1 MKQSTQTHSEALL
14 QQLDSFISEGRNPN
28 TMDIDTLSS
37 VAILQ
42 RINRED
48 AGIAGAI
55 EQQLDIIAAAV
66 DCIVDR
72 LQRGGRLLYIGAGTS
87 GRLGIL
93 DAVECKPTFS
103 VDESMVQ
110 GIIAGGERAIQH
122 AVEGAEDDREAG
134 KADLQQR
141 QLTANDVV
149 VGLSASGRTPY
160 VSAGLSYANSCGSA
174 TIAITCNPNTE
185 VLQLAQFGI
194 CPIVGPEVL
203 TGSTRMKSGTA
214 QKMVLN
220 MLSTAAMIKLGK
232 SYQNLMVDVHASN
245 EKLYARAIRIVTQA
259 TGCSSAI
266 AEQQLQRAGQ
276 HAKLA
281 ILMILT
287 GTEANQARQLLNENN
302 GFLRRAVA
310 QQSEPHHD

>member
-1 MKQSTQTHSEALL
+1 MKQLAQMPSDSLL
-14 QQLDSFISEGRNPN
+14 QQLDHFISEERNPR
-28 TMDIDTLSS
+28 TMDIDTLDSF
-37 VAILQ
+37 AILQ
-42 RINRED
+42 RINHED
-48 AGIAGAI
+48 AGIADAI
-55 EQQLDIIAAAV
+55 EQQLDTIAAAV

-72 LQRGGRLLYIGAGTS
+72 LTAGGRLIYIGAGTS

-110 GIIAGGERAIQH
+110 GIIAGGETAIQH
-122 AVEGAEDDREAG
+122 AVEGAEDDRNAAI
-134 KADLQQR
+134 ADLQQR
-141 QLTANDVV
+141 QLNAKDVL

-160 VSAGLSYANSCGSA
+160 VTAALGYANDCGSA
-174 TIAITCNPNTE
+174 TIAITCNPDTE
-185 VLQLAQFGI
+185 VLKLAQFGI

-220 MLSTAAMIKLGK
+220 MLSTTAMIRLGK

-259 TGCSSAI
+259 TGCSAAI
-266 AEQQLQRAGQ
+266 AEHHLQLAG
-276 HAKLA
+276 HNAKLA
-281 ILMILT
+281 IMMVLT
-287 GTEANQARQLLNENN
+287 GMDVDQARQLLKQNN
-302 GFLRRAVA
+302 GFLRAAVA
-310 QQSEPHHD
+310 QQTGSQHD

>member
-1 MKQSTQTHSEALL
+1 MKQLAQMPSDSLL
-14 QQLDSFISEGRNPN
+14 QQLDHFISEERNPR
-28 TMDIDTLSS
+28 TMDIDTLDSF
-37 VAILQ
+37 AILQ
-42 RINRED
+42 RINHED
-48 AGIAGAI
+48 AGIADAI
-55 EQQLDIIAAAV
+55 EQQLDTIAAAV

-72 LQRGGRLLYIGAGTS
+72 LTAGGRLIYIGAGTS

-110 GIIAGGERAIQH
+110 GIIAGGETAIQH
-122 AVEGAEDDREAG
+122 AVEGAEDDRDAAI
-134 KADLQQR
+134 ADLQQR
-141 QLTANDVV
+141 QLNAKDVL

-160 VSAGLSYANSCGSA
+160 VTAALGYANDCGSA
-174 TIAITCNPNTE
+174 TIAITCNPDTE
-185 VLQLAQFGI
+185 VLKLAQFGI

-220 MLSTAAMIKLGK
+220 MLSTTAMIRLGK

-259 TGCSSAI
+259 TGCSAAI
-266 AEQQLQRAGQ
+266 AEHHLQLAG
-276 HAKLA
+276 HNAKLA
-281 ILMILT
+281 IMMVLT
-287 GTEANQARQLLNENN
+287 GMDVDQARQLLKQNN
-302 GFLRRAVA
+302 GFLRAAVA
-310 QQSEPHHD
+310 QQTGSQHD